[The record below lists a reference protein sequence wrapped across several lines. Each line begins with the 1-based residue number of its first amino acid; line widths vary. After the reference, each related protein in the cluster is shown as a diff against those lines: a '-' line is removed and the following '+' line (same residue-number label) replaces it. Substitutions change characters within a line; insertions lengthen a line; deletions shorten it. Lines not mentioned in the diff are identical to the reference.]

1 MRGCSLEG
9 SRNATNYVHNAY
21 RCACEQSDLLS
32 TPGRTM
38 LLCMQ
43 GTLHSHEPTK
53 VRSRKVTT
61 GVPTAQGQPVATGA
75 LLQEEESGPMT

>member
-1 MRGCSLEG
+1 MRGCPSEG
-9 SRNATNYVHNAY
+9 SRNATNYVHDAY
-21 RCACEQSDLLS
+21 RYASDQSDLLS
-32 TPGRTM
+32 TPGLTM

-61 GVPTAQGQPVATGA
+61 GVLTAQGQPVATGA
-75 LLQEEESGPMT
+75 LLQESGPMT